1 MEIQQHLLNKA
12 KFYREC
18 DKIEGGLTRS
28 FLKDYSHSGNEN
40 AARLVNEYYAKARS
54 VHRLLRMGNTTKVE
68 SATNLFKTFKSTT
81 IGRIIRYKFI
91 DVEIFKQ
98 GVISEK
104 ELDQEYTKH
113 VHCTDLLVE
122 TIIDNKFIQDRI
134 LECSMNATD
143 YKPKK
148 SDELIEIEKELKRI
162 SGLLRSDIH
171 EYTKE
176 LTSGKIDKLQKEQE
190 KLEYIQLLNSDYPV
204 ENICDKLVNNS
215 VDWIEEQ
222 KLRTRIWSLSKT
234 SQDKLIDLI
243 VKSYKTENAVEIKEF
258 RCENT
263 KQYKRLY
270 AKKYNKKQF
279 TPEDKIRLV
288 QEGKSEG
295 LTQEEVAEKLGCSV
309 RTVRGYWNTVSQNN
323 NRQFSG

>member
-1 MEIQQHLLNKA
+1 MAMKIQQHLLNNA

-28 FLKDYSHSGNEN
+28 FLKDYSHSENEN

-68 SATNLFKTFKSTT
+68 SATNLLKTFKSMT

-98 GVISEK
+98 GVISEE
-104 ELDQEYTKH
+104 ELDREYTKH
-113 VHCTDLLVE
+113 VHCTDLIVE
-122 TIIDNKFIQDRI
+122 TIIDNKFVQDRI
-134 LECSMNATD
+134 LECSMNVTD

-148 SDELIEIEKELKRI
+148 SDELIEVEKELKRI

-176 LTSGKIDKLQKEQE
+176 LSSGKINELSKEQE
-190 KLEYIQLLNSDYPV
+190 RLELIELFNSDYPV
-204 ENICDKLVNNS
+204 ENICHDVVNNS
-215 VDWIEEQ
+215 VEWFDEQ
-222 KLRTRIWSLSKT
+222 RLRTRIWSLSKT
-234 SQDKLIDLI
+234 SQDKLIDLM
-243 VKSYKTENAVEIKEF
+243 VKSYKKENAVEIKEF
-258 RCENT
+258 KNEKI

-270 AKKYNKKQF
+270 AKKYNKKEL
-279 TPEDKIRLV
+279 TADDKRRLV
-288 QEGKSEG
+288 QEGKSDG
-295 LTQEEVAEKLGCSV
+295 LTQKEVAGKLSCSI
-309 RTVRGYWNTVSQNN
+309 RTVREYWNTAS
-323 NRQFSG
+323 